1 MKKYAFFKYFI
12 NNRVFA
18 GGGGAGR
25 LVPIE
30 AGVGCSIFSS
40 DMFWGRG
47 CLCLD
52 GSKKLVT
59 CSLSL
64 IDYFFKNKLL
74 DS

>member
-47 CLCLD
+47 CLCL
-52 GSKKLVT
+52 
-59 CSLSL
+59 
-64 IDYFFKNKLL
+64 
-74 DS
+74 